1 MAADKTALAM
11 NAADAKILIIDDD
24 RELGEMLAEFLAP
37 DHLAVS
43 ACLSGEDGLKAL
55 RDGSYE
61 LLILDIMLP
70 GMNGLDVLKEVR
82 KSSDIPVIMLTAR
95 GDDVDRI
102 LGLEFGADD
111 YLAKPFNPR
120 ELLARIKAIM
130 RRTRSDARRE
140 DRHARVAVGM
150 LEIDVRA
157 RRVDAGGQ
165 AIRLTG
171 TEFEL
176 LRCLAAAP
184 GEIVPKE
191 QLAREVLG
199 RRHMPYDRSIDT
211 HISNVR
217 RKLSD
222 AGVDNPS
229 IQQPARRRLPVA
241 GRRAREL
248 SMRSLLLRIF
258 RRVLVDHPDHHR
270 RGCGDWPL
278 LCRAHAHRAAELRSR
293 RCRVRGERGVT
304 RQRS

>member
-1 MAADKTALAM
+1 M
-11 NAADAKILIIDDD
+11 NTPDAKILIIDDD
-24 RELGEMLAEFLAP
+24 RELGEMLAEFLSP
-37 DHLAVS
+37 DHLDVS
-43 ACLSGEDGLKAL
+43 ARLSGEEGLEAL
-55 RDGSYE
+55 RDTTYD

-82 KSSDIPVIMLTAR
+82 KHSEIPVIMLTAR

-130 RRTRSDARRE
+130 RRTRSDERRGG
-140 DRHARVAVGM
+140 RVAVGM
-150 LEIDVRA
+150 LEVDARS

-165 AIRLTG
+165 TIRLTG

-176 LRCLAAAP
+176 LRCLAESL
-184 GEIVPKE
+184 GEVVSKE

-211 HISNVR
+211 HVSNVR

-229 IQQPARRRLPVA
+229 IQSQRGV
-241 GRRAREL
+241 GY
-248 SMRSLLLRIF
+248 LLL
-258 RRVLVDHPDHHR
+258 VDEP
-270 RGCGDWPL
+270 G
-278 LCRAHAHRAAELRSR
+278 A
-293 RCRVRGERGVT
+293 
-304 RQRS
+304 

>member
-1 MAADKTALAM
+1 M
-11 NAADAKILIIDDD
+11 NTPDAKILIIDDD
-24 RELGEMLAEFLAP
+24 RELGEMLAEFLSP
-37 DHLAVS
+37 DHLDVS
-43 ACLSGEDGLKAL
+43 ACLSGEEGLETL
-55 RDGSYE
+55 RDETYD

-70 GMNGLDVLKEVR
+70 GMNGLDVLKELR
-82 KSSDIPVIMLTAR
+82 KDSEIPVIMLTAR

-120 ELLARIKAIM
+120 ELLARIKAIL
-130 RRTRSDARRE
+130 RRTRSDERRGE
-140 DRHARVAVGM
+140 AVAVGM
-150 LEIDVRA
+150 LEFDVRS

-176 LRCLAAAP
+176 LRCLAESP
-184 GEIVPKE
+184 GEVVSKE

-211 HISNVR
+211 HVSNVR

-229 IQQPARRRLPVA
+229 IQSQRGV
-241 GRRAREL
+241 GY
-248 SMRSLLLRIF
+248 LLL
-258 RRVLVDHPDHHR
+258 VD
-270 RGCGDWPL
+270 
-278 LCRAHAHRAAELRSR
+278 
-293 RCRVRGERGVT
+293 ERGA
-304 RQRS
+304 